1 MFPVKKPAS
10 TPGFTLVEL
19 LIYIGIFSVVAGLVL
34 GILNSTIRS
43 NQAEVANN
51 EVTTQLNT
59 VLTAIQNQVNQSSNL
74 EVYPSVTNLASPT
87 STGSFLKLRMN
98 SSSTDPT
105 CIYLASSTVY
115 MAQGPDPTNA
125 SQCNQ
130 ANATSLTTSQVLA
143 NNLTFT
149 QITVPGGHASV
160 SISLQITYNS
170 SNPAFAISKTLQSA
184 IGRVSAATFDDNL
197 LPNADNT
204 FDIGQIAPNLR
215 WRNGN
220 FAGTVTIGTAG
231 GALGI
236 GTETPTGVL
245 DVVASSTN
253 ALVVASNGNVGIG
266 TTNPNGLFSLGGANG
281 IKELVYDGNLNYNS
295 GFGTDLISG
304 MNSLDIF
311 AGYGNGSNTAINF
324 AMPTGAWPF
333 LGYSAKMTILTNGNI
348 GVGTT
353 TPPSLFSIYNGA
365 IRLDNNSFE
374 QGTTSSA
381 PVFILNNDTTTLTNG
396 QPFPTG
402 SSFTIDVAVG
412 TGLTNLVAGAEVNNT
427 GTGYNYLGTRGSSRI
442 ELHDGSLY
450 LYTSATTTGTIGQ
463 PVTWSDNNG
472 PAMTID
478 NNGNFLF
485 GVSPIYNSYTPYNFR
500 ATSTTVGSRG
510 TILLENYGN
519 NTSWITPDPNQLAFV
534 TQGSAGFQFR
544 NGVASNGDPSG
555 GTNLLTIN
563 GSNGDIYPTY
573 NIVPSTQSN
582 TGGGS
587 WYFGSGA
594 WSGNISGADSVT
606 GLTYANGTG
615 SQLFTLSSAPGQA
628 SLQLDGSVFIG
639 DGLGSSPDGLTAA
652 SDGYLVVQN
661 NAYVGGNLSVSGTL
675 TATTKN
681 FKITDPLNP
690 NDWLYHSSLEGPE
703 VGVYYRGLAQLKNG
717 VAVVKLPNYFEA
729 LTRKTDRTVLL
740 TPQFTN
746 INQPVSELAASSV
759 VNGEFTVKAID
770 NNNLSQ
776 AFSWEV
782 QAVRADVPPLQ
793 VIKPKS

>member
-1 MFPVKKPAS
+1 
-10 TPGFTLVEL
+10 VEL

-59 VLTAIQNQVNQSSNL
+59 VLTDIQNQVNQSSNL

-87 STGSFLKLRMN
+87 STGSFLKLRM
-98 SSSTDPT
+98 SSTSTDPT
-105 CIYLASSTVY
+105 CIYLSSSTVY
-115 MAQGPDPTNA
+115 MAQGPDPSNA

-130 ANATSLTTSQVLA
+130 ANATALTTSQVLA

-231 GALGI
+231 GSLGI

-266 TTNPNGLFSLGGANG
+266 TSTPAALLNLPYTGSGNNTILIGNMSDLGTNNFEDSIALPNGATHWPFGITIGGNRLDAFDNSGNLLVNATGTSYFLGSLG
-281 IKELVYDGNLNYNS
+281 I
-295 GFGTDLISG
+295 
-304 MNSLDIF
+304 
-311 AGYGNGSNTAINF
+311 
-324 AMPTGAWPF
+324 
-333 LGYSAKMTILTNGNI
+333 
-348 GVGTT
+348 GTT
-353 TPPSLFSIYNGA
+353 TPTSLFSIYNGA
-365 IRLDNNSFE
+365 IRLDNNNFE
-374 QGTTSSA
+374 QATTSSA
-381 PVFILNNDTTTLTNG
+381 PVFVLNNDTTTMANG

-412 TGLTNLVAGAEVNNT
+412 TGLTNLVAGAEVNSA

-450 LYTSATTTGTIGQ
+450 LYTSATTTGTTGQ

-485 GVSPIYNSYTPYNFR
+485 GVSPIYNSYAPYNFR

-544 NGVASNGDPSG
+544 NGVASSGDPSG
-555 GTNLLTIN
+555 GTTLLTIN

-587 WYFGSGA
+587 WYFGTGA
-594 WSGNISGADSVT
+594 WSGGISGADSVT

-639 DGLGSSPDGLTAA
+639 DGLSSSPDGLTAA

-746 INQPVSELAASSV
+746 INQPVSELAASPV

-770 NNNLSQ
+770 NNNPSQ

-793 VIKPKS
+793 VIKPKSQLK

>member
-1 MFPVKKPAS
+1 MLPAKERNS
-10 TPGFTLVEL
+10 QKAFTLVEL

-59 VLTAIQNQVNQSSNL
+59 VLTDIQNQVNQSSNL

-87 STGSFLKLRMN
+87 STGSFLKLRM
-98 SSSTDPT
+98 SSTSTDPT
-105 CIYLASSTVY
+105 CIYLSSSTVY
-115 MAQGPDPTNA
+115 MAQGPDPSNA

-130 ANATSLTTSQVLA
+130 ANATALTTSQVLA

-231 GALGI
+231 GSLGI

-266 TTNPNGLFSLGGANG
+266 TSTPAALLNLPYTGSGNNTILIGNMSDLGTNNFEDSIALPNGATHWPFGITIGGNRLDAFDNSGNLLVNATGTSYFLGSLG
-281 IKELVYDGNLNYNS
+281 I
-295 GFGTDLISG
+295 
-304 MNSLDIF
+304 
-311 AGYGNGSNTAINF
+311 
-324 AMPTGAWPF
+324 
-333 LGYSAKMTILTNGNI
+333 
-348 GVGTT
+348 GTT
-353 TPPSLFSIYNGA
+353 TPTSLFSIYNGA
-365 IRLDNNSFE
+365 IRLDNNNFE
-374 QGTTSSA
+374 QATTSSA
-381 PVFILNNDTTTLTNG
+381 PVFVLNNDTTTMANG

-412 TGLTNLVAGAEVNNT
+412 TGLTNLVAGAEVNSA

-450 LYTSATTTGTIGQ
+450 LYTSATTTGTTGQ

-485 GVSPIYNSYTPYNFR
+485 GVSPIYNSYAPYNFR

-628 SLQLDGSVFIG
+628 SLQLDGSVFVG

-717 VAVVKLPNYFEA
+717 VAVVKLPNYFET
-729 LTRKTDRTVLL
+729 LTRKADRTVLL

-770 NNNLSQ
+770 NNNPSQ